1 MSAQQKSLLLLE
13 KQGSF
18 AVQNTDIPKPGPG
31 ELLVEIHATA
41 LNPVDWKIQ
50 VYGYFIQDF
59 PAVLGT
65 DAAGVVKELGEG
77 VTSFAIGDKVL
88 HQGYFTNRSATFQ
101 QYTIVPAE
109 IVAKIPPNVTFDQ
122 ASTIPLTLATASCG
136 LYNTKPN
143 GGAGF
148 SAPWEEGGFGK
159 YAGQPILVIGGSS
172 SVGQHVIQVA
182 KLSGFS
188 PIITTA
194 SAHNE
199 AYLKSLGATHVLDRN
214 AIPLSSLSSAVKEI
228 IQEPIKLVYD
238 AISDADTQ
246 NTSYAILAP
255 GGKIVLVLPVAIDE
269 SKRTEDKE
277 IVNVFGNVHVPAQ
290 RAVGVSLYKNLTTLL
305 EAGDIKPNNVEVV
318 PNGLAGIPAA
328 LEKLRAGVSASKLV
342 ARPLE
347 TS

>member
-1 MSAQQKSLLLLE
+1 MSIS
-13 KQGSF
+13 
-18 AVQNTDIPKPGPG
+18 P
-31 ELLVEIHATA
+31 
-41 LNPVDWKIQ
+41 
-50 VYGYFIQDF
+50 
-59 PAVLGT
+59 
-65 DAAGVVKELGEG
+65 
-77 VTSFAIGDKVL
+77 
-88 HQGYFTNRSATFQ
+88 
-101 QYTIVPAE
+101 
-109 IVAKIPPNVTFDQ
+109 
-122 ASTIPLTLATASCG
+122 
-136 LYNTKPN
+136 
-143 GGAGF
+143 
-148 SAPWEEGGFGK
+148 
-159 YAGQPILVIGGSS
+159 
-172 SVGQHVIQVA
+172 VIQVA

-290 RAVGVSLYKNLTTLL
+290 RAVGVSLYKHLTTLL
-305 EAGDIKPNNVEVV
+305 EAGDIKVRVFI
-318 PNGLAGIPAA
+318 AGW
-328 LEKLRAGVSASKLV
+328 
-342 ARPLE
+342 
-347 TS
+347 